1 MATMKEYGLIFED
14 KTVKIAEVVVHR
26 NMFESFCVS
35 GLLADLRK
43 GLDSTLEKQLSSPCD
58 HSRYGIKRRGL

>member
-14 KTVKIAEVVVHR
+14 KTVKIAEAVIHR

-43 GLDSTLEKQLSSPCD
+43 ELDSAL
-58 HSRYGIKRRGL
+58 